1 MAMCGAKGH
10 NRFLVL
16 AVALSVSVAVCSVA
30 HVGPMNG
37 ASEHAHGASSI
48 CVPDLCVTITSKDP
62 SLLLGSTAGFFLL
75 LSALLVVGSNP
86 RLSDMAPPY
95 GVLLADSNHLPRAS
109 NKLYRLHAVYRL

>member
-1 MAMCGAKGH
+1 
-10 NRFLVL
+10 
-16 AVALSVSVAVCSVA
+16 
-30 HVGPMNG
+30 MNG
-37 ASEHAHGASSI
+37 ASEHAHGASTGCI
-48 CVPDLCVTITSKDP
+48 PDLCVTVTSKDP